1 MPDKWGER
9 TCLLNAEWVL
19 WAHNRAEP
27 RAQAVLNKLAEPGA
41 ILHLPARAKTP
52 FSILGCTQMQN
63 AAKLIARIDHGHAL
77 MDRFLLSV
85 PLALRPT
92 PQQQNDA
99 YQYLQTQA
107 IETYDDIFQ
116 LVNDL
121 HQNSPCQYTFVAE
134 ATQRMNQMN
143 ESFTAEVNSAIL
155 DGITP
160 PK

>member
-1 MPDKWGER
+1 
-9 TCLLNAEWVL
+9 
-19 WAHNRAEP
+19 
-27 RAQAVLNKLAEPGA
+27 
-41 ILHLPARAKTP
+41 
-52 FSILGCTQMQN
+52 MQN

-99 YQYLQTQA
+99 YQYLQTEA

-121 HQNSPCQYTFVAE
+121 HQNNLCQYTFDAE